1 MFELRRICFAFALCV
16 LSCPGP
22 LVATVVSSDLAA
34 ARALFDNRQLAE
46 AQAEFE
52 KIAAAHPSDAT
63 TNYYLGE
70 LALRRDEPGPAA
82 NFFEKAVAGEPGN
95 SRYLRRLGDAF
106 GRHAQTGPLFS
117 RLGLAKKCLAS
128 YQRAVAANAAD
139 VDAHNSLFDYYLQAP
154 GFAGGSTEKAIAEA
168 TTIKRLDPARG
179 RIVFATLY
187 VAEKQYDRAL
197 AEFEEVLRTNPDDFA
212 ALYQLGRL
220 AALTGR
226 FVDRGIVTLR
236 RCLEL
241 PAPYTVDGPGHS
253 AARWRLG
260 ALLEKKGDV
269 EGARA
274 AYAAA
279 IKIDPMLTAAADALR
294 KLK

>member
-1 MFELRRICFAFALCV
+1 MFELRRIRFGHALALLGCAV
-16 LSCPGP
+16 P
-22 LVATVVSSDLAA
+22 LVAAVDSSELAA
-34 ARALFDNRQLAE
+34 ARALFDQRQLAE
-46 AQAEFE
+46 AQAAFE
-52 KIAAAHPSDAT
+52 KLAATDPSDST
-63 TNYYLGE
+63 TNYFLGE
-70 LALRRDEPGPAA
+70 LALRRDEPGNAA
-82 NFFEKAVAGEPGN
+82 KFFEKAVAGEPEN
-95 SRYLRRLGDAF
+95 SRYLRRLGDAY

-128 YQRAVAANAAD
+128 YQRAVAANADD

-154 GFAGGSTEKAIAEA
+154 GFAGGSTEKATAEA
-168 TTIKRLDPARG
+168 ETIKRLDPARG

-197 AEFEEVLRTNPDDFA
+197 AEFEDVLRTNPDDFA

-226 FVDRGIVTLR
+226 FVDRGIATLR

-253 AARWRLG
+253 AAQWRLG
-260 ALLEKKGDV
+260 TLLEKRGDV

-274 AYAAA
+274 AYRAAV
-279 IKIDPMLTAAADALR
+279 KIDPNLTAAADALR